1 MAQKSIVQQFFKVD
15 KIDLVSASAK
25 NEDAVY
31 SLGLAKLNYLP
42 QIQIT
47 QPE

>member
-1 MAQKSIVQQFFKVD
+1 M
-15 KIDLVSASAK
+15 LVSASAK

-42 QIQIT
+42 QIQINST
-47 QPE
+47 